1 MILREANIFSIK
13 KNKYIRYVL
22 VMYGGN
28 IVIVFDGYCVLCD
41 NFVKWIAKKDIN
53 HKIHFTT
60 FDSNYINK
68 NYPEIKLK
76 NSVVVIDSNNNKFKK
91 SEAVILCL
99 KTIKYYKI
107 LISVFEII
115 PKSILNLV
123 YDLVAITRYRIYG
136 KKESC
141 SFPNSIFAK
150 NILS

>member
-22 VMYGGN
+22 AMYGGN

-76 NSVVVIDSNNNKFKK
+76 NSVVVIDSNNNIFKK

-99 KTIKYYKI
+99 KTIKYYKT

-123 YDLVAITRYRIYG
+123 YNLVAITRYRIYG

-141 SFPNSIFAK
+141 SFPNNIFAK
-150 NILS
+150 KILS